1 MRNNFHKI
9 KAKKNPSEEGLL
21 LIWQRPTFPG
31 FTQVSSA
38 RGGLTSLFEKGRG
51 EHPWYSHHKI
61 FKVPYNLTL
70 VKKNWQKLE
79 VNKKNV
85 KSSGN

>member
-1 MRNNFHKI
+1 MGLYIYVREENIRKFSTNPDLFLNLILRISLKQ
-9 KAKKNPSEEGLL
+9 KNPSEEGFS

-51 EHPWYSHHKI
+51 EHP
-61 FKVPYNLTL
+61 
-70 VKKNWQKLE
+70 
-79 VNKKNV
+79 
-85 KSSGN
+85 